1 MDEAELARQM
11 EKAELENAEIGGT
24 LALGLFTQ
32 NTYLILMTTLSLIL
46 GDDDQSDMEA
56 EGNEEGSDG
65 EEEEDT
71 KGADEE

>member
-1 MDEAELARQM
+1 MDEAELARHM

-24 LALGLFTQ
+24 LAIGLFTQ

-71 KGADEE
+71 KGADEQ

>member
-24 LALGLFTQ
+24 LAIGLLTQ
-32 NTYLILMTTLSLIL
+32 NTYLLLMTTLSLIL

>member
-24 LALGLFTQ
+24 LAIGLFTQ
-32 NTYLILMTTLSLIL
+32 NTYLILMTNLSLIL

-65 EEEEDT
+65 E
-71 KGADEE
+71 

>member
-24 LALGLFTQ
+24 LAIGLFTQ

>member
-1 MDEAELARQM
+1 M
-11 EKAELENAEIGGT
+11 
-24 LALGLFTQ
+24 
-32 NTYLILMTTLSLIL
+32 TLSLIL

-65 EEEEDT
+65 EEEEET

>member
-11 EKAELENAEIGGT
+11 EKAELENAEIGG
-24 LALGLFTQ
+24 ALTIRLFTQ
-32 NTYLILMTTLSLIL
+32 NAPLILMTLSLIL

-65 EEEEDT
+65 EEEEET